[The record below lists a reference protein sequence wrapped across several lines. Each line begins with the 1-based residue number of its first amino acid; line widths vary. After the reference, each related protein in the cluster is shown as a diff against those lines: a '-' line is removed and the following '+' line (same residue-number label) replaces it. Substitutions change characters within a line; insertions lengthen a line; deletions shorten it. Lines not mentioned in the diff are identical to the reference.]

1 MRRRSFYLSLILT
14 LILLTFALAG
24 CNRDRPAP
32 TPAGPTP
39 APKTGTASPIP
50 PGAAVTKV
58 VLPGQTPQ
66 VAGAATPAPLT
77 PGSPQPP
84 TPVPVATKTPAA
96 AQPTPAQ
103 AGGETIYVVQRGD
116 TLAKIAA
123 KYGVTVKQIVDLNS
137 IANPNLISTGQKLRI
152 PAAAGAAPPAGGQ
165 TGASKTYTVRAGD
178 TLVAIATRHGVTV
191 QAIQQL
197 NNLTSPDQI
206 YTGQVLKIP

>member
-1 MRRRSFYLSLILT
+1 MRKRPLSLILILS

-24 CNRDRPAP
+24 CNRERPAP
-32 TPAGPTP
+32 TPASPTP
-39 APKTGTASPIP
+39 APKTGTASPTP

-66 VAGAATPAPLT
+66 VAGAATPVPLT
-77 PGSPQPP
+77 PSSPPPP
-84 TPVPVATKTPAA
+84 TPAPVATNTPTGG
-96 AQPTPAQ
+96 QPAP

-152 PAAAGAAPPAGGQ
+152 PVAAGAAPPASAQ
-165 TGASKTYTVRAGD
+165 TGAPKTYTVRGGD
-178 TLVAIATRHGVTV
+178 TLVAIATKYGVTV

-197 NNLTSPDQI
+197 NNLASPDQI

>member
-1 MRRRSFYLSLILT
+1 MRKRPLSLILILS

-24 CNRDRPAP
+24 CNRERPAP
-32 TPAGPTP
+32 TPASPTP
-39 APKTGTASPIP
+39 APKTGTASPTP

-66 VAGAATPAPLT
+66 VAGAATPVPLT
-77 PGSPQPP
+77 PSSPPPP
-84 TPVPVATKTPAA
+84 TPAPVATNAPTGGQPA
-96 AQPTPAQ
+96 PAP

-152 PAAAGAAPPAGGQ
+152 PVAAGAAPPASGQ
-165 TGASKTYTVRAGD
+165 TGAPKTYTVRGGD
-178 TLVAIATRHGVTV
+178 TLVAIATKYGVTV

-197 NNLTSPDQI
+197 NNLASPDQI

>member
-32 TPAGPTP
+32 TPASPTP
-39 APKTGTASPIP
+39 APKAGTASPTP

-77 PGSPQPP
+77 PSSPQPP
-84 TPVPVATKTPAA
+84 TPVPVATRAPAA
-96 AQPTPAQ
+96 AQPAPAP

-123 KYGVTVKQIVDLNS
+123 KYGVTVKQLVDLNS

-152 PAAAGAAPPAGGQ
+152 PVAAGAAPPAGGQ

-178 TLVAIATRHGVTV
+178 TLVAIATRYGVTV

>member
-1 MRRRSFYLSLILT
+1 MKKRPLSLIL
-14 LILLTFALAG
+14 LLSLVLLTLAVAG
-24 CNRDRPAP
+24 CNRERPAP
-32 TPAGPTP
+32 TPASPTP
-39 APKTGTASPIP
+39 APKAGTASPTP

-66 VAGAATPAPLT
+66 AAGAATPAPLT
-77 PGSPQPP
+77 PSSPQPP
-84 TPVPVATKTPAA
+84 TPAPVATSAPAA
-96 AQPTPAQ
+96 AQPTAAR

-123 KYGVTVKQIVDLNS
+123 KYGVTIKQIVDLNS
-137 IANPNLISTGQKLRI
+137 ITNPNLISTGQKLRI

-178 TLVAIATRHGVTV
+178 TLVAIATRYGVTA
-191 QAIQQL
+191 QDIQKL
-197 NNLTSPDQI
+197 NNLASPDQI

>member
-24 CNRDRPAP
+24 CNRERPAP
-32 TPAGPTP
+32 TPASPTP
-39 APKTGTASPIP
+39 APKAGTASPTP

-77 PGSPQPP
+77 PVTPSPP
-84 TPVPVATKTPAA
+84 TPIPAA
-96 AQPTPAQ
+96 TSAPAAPQPAPAP

-137 IANPNLISTGQKLRI
+137 IANPNLISAGQKLRI
-152 PAAAGAAPPAGGQ
+152 PVAAAPTGGQ
-165 TGASKTYTVRAGD
+165 SGAPKTYTVRAGD
-178 TLVAIATRHGVTV
+178 TLVAIATRYGVTV